1 MDEEQNREV
10 FIVPGSALAERSM
23 SSNWLIHQGAKL
35 VLDVGDILEELNIAG
50 LGAQLGLAAPPPD
63 AGTVESELPK
73 ILCAEPV
80 HMDEITRRSGKLS
93 SVVSATLTMLELN
106 GLVRQAGPQRSRAS
120 TGISSPT
127 TKKTVRRKLAE
138 AKTNSKDLV
147 VVESPAKART
157 VGRFLGPDFEVVASI
172 GHVRDLP
179 KRKLG
184 VEIDSGFEPTYV
196 IADGKDSVLK
206 GIRKS
211 LAAAKIVYLATD
223 PDREGEAISWHLVE
237 ALGLNEMKDVELR
250 RVVFHEITRSAV
262 KEAFADYR
270 DIDMQLVNA
279 QQARRV
285 LDRIVGYKLSPVLWS
300 KIRRGLS
307 AGRVQSVALRLIVD
321 REREIEAFK
330 PVEYWSVL
338 ARMAKGVDASQKFRA
353 SLHAIDGKTGRHLV
367 HNAEESAVIVKD
379 LEASTCL
386 VSNVVRREVKSRPA
400 APFTT
405 STLQQEAARR
415 LRFGA
420 QRTMRAAQGLYEG
433 IQLGSGNPVGLIT
446 YMRTDSTNL
455 ATTAVAEIGD
465 FIKSK
470 YGPDFFGKPRVYRT
484 RSKNAQEAHEA
495 IRATSVLRTPESIAT
510 HLTSDQRALYD
521 LIWKR
526 MVASQM
532 TDSISDA
539 TTVDIEATGGPSGTP
554 YTLRATGSVL
564 KFQGFRAVYVEA
576 RDSTD
581 GADDD
586 EDDSDTSRALVPLN
600 EGEVVNLDE
609 LKSEQKFTQPPPRF
623 SEAMLIRTL
632 EENGIG
638 RPSTFASIVATIE
651 SRDYVARERARFKP
665 TKLGFAVND
674 FLTEWFPDIMDTGFT
689 AGMEEKLDEVARG
702 DIDWV
707 PMLEEFYG
715 PFDGSVEG
723 AKEKADRVPR
733 SELDEESDE
742 VCEKCERPM
751 VIKTGRYGKF
761 LSCSGFPDCRH
772 SKPLRLGT
780 GAKCPEDDCGG
791 ELLERKG
798 RGPRGRRFYGC
809 ENYPDCDFSTRQRP
823 LKEPCPE
830 CGGLLVARGRN
841 GAKCVTKEDYD
852 GAIPTTESESEGAEV
867 KAEA

>member
-1 MDEEQNREV
+1 M
-10 FIVPGSALAERSM
+10 
-23 SSNWLIHQGAKL
+23 AK
-35 VLDVGDILEELNIAG
+35 
-50 LGAQLGLAAPPPD
+50 
-63 AGTVESELPK
+63 
-73 ILCAEPV
+73 
-80 HMDEITRRSGKLS
+80 
-93 SVVSATLTMLELN
+93 
-106 GLVRQAGPQRSRAS
+106 
-120 TGISSPT
+120 
-127 TKKTVRRKLAE
+127 
-138 AKTNSKDLV
+138 AKTKSKNVV

-157 VGRFLGPDFEVVASI
+157 VGRFLGPDYEVIASM

-179 KRKLG
+179 QRTLG
-184 VEIDSGFEPTYV
+184 VDVENDFEPTYV
-196 IADGKDSVLK
+196 DVGGRESVLK
-206 GIRKS
+206 DIKKALKGART
-211 LAAAKIVYLATD
+211 VYLATD

-237 ALGLNEMKDVELR
+237 ALGLRDMKGLELR

-262 KEAFADYR
+262 EEAFNDYR

-285 LDRIVGYKLSPVLWS
+285 LDRIVGYQLSPVLWS

-321 REREIEAFK
+321 REREIEAFN
-330 PVEYWSVL
+330 PVEYWSVIARL
-338 ARMAKGVDASQKFRA
+338 AKQVDASQTFRA
-353 SLHAIDGKTGRHLV
+353 NLHAIDGKTGRQLV
-367 HNAEESAVIVKD
+367 RNSAESEKVVRDLKASAYRVEK
-379 LEASTCL
+379 
-386 VSNVVRREVKSRPA
+386 VVRREVRTRPA

-420 QRTMRAAQGLYEG
+420 QRTMRAAQQLYEG
-433 IQLGSGNPVGLIT
+433 IQLGSGDPVGLIT

-455 ATTAVAEIGD
+455 ASAAVAEVGE
-465 FIKSK
+465 FIKAR
-470 YGPDFFGKPRVYRT
+470 YGAEYFSKPRIYRT

-495 IRATSVLRTPESIAT
+495 IRATSVLRTPESVANN
-510 HLTSDQRALYD
+510 LSADQRSLYE

-532 TDSISDA
+532 TDSVADA

-564 KFQGFRAVYVEA
+564 RFSGFRAVYVEA
-576 RDSTD
+576 KDVSN
-581 GADDD
+581 GNDDD
-586 EDDSDTSRALVPLN
+586 EDDSDISRALVPLD
-600 EGEVVNLDE
+600 EGETVNLDE
-609 LKSEQKFTQPPPRF
+609 LKSEQRFTQPPPRF

-651 SRDYVARERARFKP
+651 SRDYVAREKARFRP
-665 TKLGFAVND
+665 TKLGLAVTD
-674 FLTEWFPDIMDTGFT
+674 FLLEWFPDIMDTGFT

-707 PMLEEFYG
+707 PMLQEFYG
-715 PFDGSVEG
+715 PFDDQIVG
-723 AKEKADRVPR
+723 AKEKAGRVSS

-742 VCEKCERPM
+742 VCEECERPM
-751 VIKTGRYGKF
+751 VIKTGRFGKF
-761 LSCSGFPDCRH
+761 LSCSGFPDCRN

-780 GAKCPEDDCGG
+780 GAKCPEDGG

-830 CGGLLVARGRN
+830 CGGLLVARGRD
-841 GAKCVTKEDYD
+841 GAKCVSKEDYD
-852 GAIPTTESESEGAEV
+852 GPAPASDGDGESESE
-867 KAEA
+867 EAQVTVEA

>member
-1 MDEEQNREV
+1 M
-10 FIVPGSALAERSM
+10 
-23 SSNWLIHQGAKL
+23 AK
-35 VLDVGDILEELNIAG
+35 
-50 LGAQLGLAAPPPD
+50 
-63 AGTVESELPK
+63 
-73 ILCAEPV
+73 
-80 HMDEITRRSGKLS
+80 
-93 SVVSATLTMLELN
+93 
-106 GLVRQAGPQRSRAS
+106 
-120 TGISSPT
+120 
-127 TKKTVRRKLAE
+127 
-138 AKTNSKDLV
+138 AKTKSKNVV

-157 VGRFLGPDFEVVASI
+157 VGRFLGPDYEVIASM

-179 KRKLG
+179 QRTLG
-184 VEIDSGFEPTYV
+184 VDVENDFEPTYV
-196 IADGKDSVLK
+196 DVGGRESVLK
-206 GIRKS
+206 DIKKALKGART
-211 LAAAKIVYLATD
+211 VYLATD

-237 ALGLNEMKDVELR
+237 ALGLRDMKGLELR

-262 KEAFADYR
+262 EEAFNDYR

-285 LDRIVGYKLSPVLWS
+285 LDRIVGYQLSPVLWS

-321 REREIEAFK
+321 REREIEAFN
-330 PVEYWSVL
+330 PVEYWSVIARL
-338 ARMAKGVDASQKFRA
+338 AKQVDASQTFRA
-353 SLHAIDGKTGRHLV
+353 NLHAIDGKTGRQLV
-367 HNAEESAVIVKD
+367 RNSAESEKVVRD
-379 LEASTCL
+379 LKAS
-386 VSNVVRREVKSRPA
+386 VYRVDKVVRREVRTRPA

-420 QRTMRAAQGLYEG
+420 QRTMRAAQQLYEG
-433 IQLGSGNPVGLIT
+433 IQLGSGDPVGLIT

-455 ATTAVAEIGD
+455 ASAAVAEVGE
-465 FIKSK
+465 FIKAR
-470 YGPDFFGKPRVYRT
+470 YGAEYFSKPRIYRT

-495 IRATSVLRTPESIAT
+495 IRATSVLRTPESVANN
-510 HLTSDQRALYD
+510 LSADQRSLYE

-532 TDSISDA
+532 TDSVADA

-564 KFQGFRAVYVEA
+564 RFSGFRAVYVEA
-576 RDSTD
+576 KDVSN
-581 GADDD
+581 GNDDD
-586 EDDSDTSRALVPLN
+586 EDDSDISRALVPLD
-600 EGEVVNLDE
+600 EGETVNLDE
-609 LKSEQKFTQPPPRF
+609 LKSEQRFTQPPPRF

-651 SRDYVARERARFKP
+651 SRDYVAREKARFRP
-665 TKLGFAVND
+665 TKLGLAVTD
-674 FLTEWFPDIMDTGFT
+674 FLLEWFPDIMDTGFT
-689 AGMEEKLDEVARG
+689 AGMEEKLDQVARG

-707 PMLEEFYG
+707 PMLQEFYG
-715 PFDGSVEG
+715 PFDDQIVG
-723 AKEKADRVPR
+723 AKEKAGRVSS

-742 VCEKCERPM
+742 VCEECERPM
-751 VIKTGRYGKF
+751 VIKTGRFGKF
-761 LSCSGFPDCRH
+761 LSCSGFPDCRN

-780 GAKCPEDDCGG
+780 GAKCPEDGG

-830 CGGLLVARGRN
+830 CGGLLVARGRD
-841 GAKCVTKEDYD
+841 GAKCVSKEDYD
-852 GAIPTTESESEGAEV
+852 GPAPASDGDGESESE
-867 KAEA
+867 EAQVTVEA

>member
-1 MDEEQNREV
+1 M
-10 FIVPGSALAERSM
+10 
-23 SSNWLIHQGAKL
+23 AK
-35 VLDVGDILEELNIAG
+35 
-50 LGAQLGLAAPPPD
+50 
-63 AGTVESELPK
+63 
-73 ILCAEPV
+73 
-80 HMDEITRRSGKLS
+80 
-93 SVVSATLTMLELN
+93 
-106 GLVRQAGPQRSRAS
+106 
-120 TGISSPT
+120 
-127 TKKTVRRKLAE
+127 
-138 AKTNSKDLV
+138 AKTKSKNVV

-157 VGRFLGPDFEVVASI
+157 VGRFLGPDYEVIASM

-179 KRKLG
+179 QRTLG
-184 VEIDSGFEPTYV
+184 VDVENDFEPTYV
-196 IADGKDSVLK
+196 DVGGRESVLK
-206 GIRKS
+206 DIKKALKGART
-211 LAAAKIVYLATD
+211 VYLATD

-237 ALGLNEMKDVELR
+237 ALGLRDMKGLELR

-262 KEAFADYR
+262 EEAFNDYR

-285 LDRIVGYKLSPVLWS
+285 LDRIVGYQLSPVLWS

-321 REREIEAFK
+321 REREIEAFN
-330 PVEYWSVL
+330 PVEYWSVIARL
-338 ARMAKGVDASQKFRA
+338 AKQVDASQTFRA
-353 SLHAIDGKTGRHLV
+353 NLHAIDGKTGRQLV
-367 HNAEESAVIVKD
+367 RNSAESEKVVRD
-379 LEASTCL
+379 LKAS
-386 VSNVVRREVKSRPA
+386 VYRVDKVVRREVRTRPA

-420 QRTMRAAQGLYEG
+420 QRTMRAAQQLYEG
-433 IQLGSGNPVGLIT
+433 IQLGSGDPVGLIT

-455 ATTAVAEIGD
+455 ASAAVAEVGE
-465 FIKSK
+465 FIKAR
-470 YGPDFFGKPRVYRT
+470 YGAEYFSKPRIYRT

-495 IRATSVLRTPESIAT
+495 IRATSVLRTPESVANN
-510 HLTSDQRALYD
+510 LSADQRSLYE

-532 TDSISDA
+532 TDSVADA

-564 KFQGFRAVYVEA
+564 RFSGFRAVYVEA
-576 RDSTD
+576 KDVSN
-581 GADDD
+581 GNDDD
-586 EDDSDTSRALVPLN
+586 EDDSDISRALVPLD
-600 EGEVVNLDE
+600 EGETVNLDE
-609 LKSEQKFTQPPPRF
+609 LKSEQRFTQPPPRF

-651 SRDYVARERARFKP
+651 SRDYVVREKARFRP
-665 TKLGFAVND
+665 TKLGLAVTD
-674 FLTEWFPDIMDTGFT
+674 FLLEWFPDIMDTGFT
-689 AGMEEKLDEVARG
+689 AGMEEKLDQVARG

-707 PMLEEFYG
+707 PMLQEFYG
-715 PFDGSVEG
+715 PFDDQIVG
-723 AKEKADRVPR
+723 AKEKAGRVSS

-742 VCEKCERPM
+742 VCEECERPM
-751 VIKTGRYGKF
+751 VIKTGRFGKF
-761 LSCSGFPDCRH
+761 LSCSGFPDCRN

-780 GAKCPEDDCGG
+780 GAKCPEDGG

-830 CGGLLVARGRN
+830 CGGLLVARGRD
-841 GAKCVTKEDYD
+841 GAKCVSKEDYD
-852 GAIPTTESESEGAEV
+852 GPAPASDGDGESESE
-867 KAEA
+867 EAQVTVEA

>member
-1 MDEEQNREV
+1 M
-10 FIVPGSALAERSM
+10 
-23 SSNWLIHQGAKL
+23 
-35 VLDVGDILEELNIAG
+35 
-50 LGAQLGLAAPPPD
+50 
-63 AGTVESELPK
+63 
-73 ILCAEPV
+73 
-80 HMDEITRRSGKLS
+80 
-93 SVVSATLTMLELN
+93 
-106 GLVRQAGPQRSRAS
+106 
-120 TGISSPT
+120 
-127 TKKTVRRKLAE
+127 
-138 AKTNSKDLV
+138 
-147 VVESPAKART
+147 
-157 VGRFLGPDFEVVASI
+157 

-179 KRKLG
+179 QRKLG
-184 VEIDSGFEPTYV
+184 VDVDNNFEPTYV
-196 IADGKDSVLK
+196 DVGGRESVLK
-206 GIRKS
+206 DIKKALKGART
-211 LAAAKIVYLATD
+211 VYLATD

-237 ALGLNEMKDVELR
+237 ALGLRDMKDLELR

-262 KEAFADYR
+262 EEAFADYR

-321 REREIEAFK
+321 REREIEAFN
-330 PVEYWSVL
+330 PVEYWSVIARL
-338 ARMAKGVDASQKFRA
+338 AKQADASQTFRA
-353 SLHAIDGKTGRHLV
+353 NLHAIDGKTGRHLV
-367 HNAEESAVIVKD
+367 HNAEESEKLVRD
-379 LEASTCL
+379 LKASAYR
-386 VSNVVRREVKSRPA
+386 VSKVVRREVKSRPS

-420 QRTMRAAQGLYEG
+420 QRTMRAAQQLYEG
-433 IQLGSGNPVGLIT
+433 IQLGSGDPVGLIT

-455 ATTAVAEIGD
+455 ATTAVAEVGE
-465 FIKSK
+465 FIKTR
-470 YGPDFFGKPRVYRT
+470 YGAEYFTKPRVYRT

-495 IRATSVLRTPESIAT
+495 IRATSVMRTPESVAN
-510 HLTSDQRALYD
+510 HLSSDQRSLYE

-532 TDSISDA
+532 TDSVSDA

-576 RDSTD
+576 RDIVNGND
-581 GADDD
+581 ADDD
-586 EDDSDTSRALVPLN
+586 DDDSDLSRVLVPLD
-600 EGEVVNLDE
+600 EGETVNLDD
-609 LKSEQKFTQPPPRF
+609 LKSEQRFTQPPARF

-651 SRDYVARERARFKP
+651 SRDYVAREKARFKP
-665 TKLGFAVND
+665 TKLGLAVTD
-674 FLTEWFPDIMDTGFT
+674 FLVEWFPNIMDTGFT

-707 PMLEEFYG
+707 PMLQEFYG
-715 PFDGSVEG
+715 PFDDLVEG
-723 AKEKADRVPR
+723 AKEKAERVPR

-742 VCEKCERPM
+742 VCEECERPM
-751 VIKTGRYGKF
+751 VIKTGRFGKF
-761 LSCSGFPDCRH
+761 LSCSGFPDCRN

-780 GAKCPEDDCGG
+780 GAKCPEDGG

-798 RGPRGRRFYGC
+798 RGPKGRRFYGC
-809 ENYPDCDFSTRQRP
+809 ENYPDCEFSTRQRP

-830 CGGLLVARGRN
+830 CGGLLVARGRD

-852 GAIPTTESESEGAEV
+852 GAIPTIEGDGEPEDAKV
-867 KAEA
+867 SVEA

>member
-1 MDEEQNREV
+1 M
-10 FIVPGSALAERSM
+10 
-23 SSNWLIHQGAKL
+23 AK
-35 VLDVGDILEELNIAG
+35 
-50 LGAQLGLAAPPPD
+50 
-63 AGTVESELPK
+63 
-73 ILCAEPV
+73 
-80 HMDEITRRSGKLS
+80 
-93 SVVSATLTMLELN
+93 
-106 GLVRQAGPQRSRAS
+106 
-120 TGISSPT
+120 
-127 TKKTVRRKLAE
+127 
-138 AKTNSKDLV
+138 AKTKSKNVV

-157 VGRFLGPDFEVVASI
+157 VGRFLGPDYEVIASM

-179 KRKLG
+179 QRTLG
-184 VEIDSGFEPTYV
+184 VDVENDFEPTYV
-196 IADGKDSVLK
+196 DVGGRESVLK
-206 GIRKS
+206 DIKKALKGART
-211 LAAAKIVYLATD
+211 VYLATD

-237 ALGLNEMKDVELR
+237 ALGLRDMKGLELR

-262 KEAFADYR
+262 EEAFNDYR

-285 LDRIVGYKLSPVLWS
+285 LDRIVGYQLSPVLWS

-321 REREIEAFK
+321 REREIEAFN
-330 PVEYWSVL
+330 PVEYWSVIARL
-338 ARMAKGVDASQKFRA
+338 AKQVDASQTFRA
-353 SLHAIDGKTGRHLV
+353 NLHAIDGKTGRQLV
-367 HNAEESAVIVKD
+367 RNSAESETVVRDLKASAYRVEK
-379 LEASTCL
+379 
-386 VSNVVRREVKSRPA
+386 VVRREVRTRPA

-420 QRTMRAAQGLYEG
+420 QRTMRAAQQLYEG
-433 IQLGSGNPVGLIT
+433 IQLGSGDPVGLIT

-455 ATTAVAEIGD
+455 ASAAVAEVGE
-465 FIKSK
+465 FIKAR
-470 YGPDFFGKPRVYRT
+470 YGAEYFSKPRIYRT

-495 IRATSVLRTPESIAT
+495 IRATSVLRTPESVANN
-510 HLTSDQRALYD
+510 LSADQRSLYE

-532 TDSISDA
+532 TDSVADA

-564 KFQGFRAVYVEA
+564 RFSGFRAVYVEA
-576 RDSTD
+576 KDVSN
-581 GADDD
+581 GNDDD
-586 EDDSDTSRALVPLN
+586 EDDSDISRALVPLD
-600 EGEVVNLDE
+600 EGETVNLDE
-609 LKSEQKFTQPPPRF
+609 LKSEQRFTQPPPRF

-651 SRDYVARERARFKP
+651 SRDYVAREKARFRP
-665 TKLGFAVND
+665 TKLGLAVTD
-674 FLTEWFPDIMDTGFT
+674 FLLEWFPDIMDTGFT
-689 AGMEEKLDEVARG
+689 AGMEEKLDQVARG

-707 PMLEEFYG
+707 PMLQEFYG
-715 PFDGSVEG
+715 PFDDQIVG
-723 AKEKADRVPR
+723 AKEKAGRVSS

-742 VCEKCERPM
+742 VCEECERPM
-751 VIKTGRYGKF
+751 VIKTGRFGKF
-761 LSCSGFPDCRH
+761 LSCSGFPDCRN

-780 GAKCPEDDCGG
+780 GAKCPEDGG

-830 CGGLLVARGRN
+830 CGGLLVARGRD
-841 GAKCVTKEDYD
+841 GAKCVSKEDYD
-852 GAIPTTESESEGAEV
+852 GPAPASDGDGESESE
-867 KAEA
+867 EAQVTVEA

>member
-1 MDEEQNREV
+1 M
-10 FIVPGSALAERSM
+10 
-23 SSNWLIHQGAKL
+23 
-35 VLDVGDILEELNIAG
+35 
-50 LGAQLGLAAPPPD
+50 
-63 AGTVESELPK
+63 
-73 ILCAEPV
+73 
-80 HMDEITRRSGKLS
+80 
-93 SVVSATLTMLELN
+93 
-106 GLVRQAGPQRSRAS
+106 
-120 TGISSPT
+120 
-127 TKKTVRRKLAE
+127 
-138 AKTNSKDLV
+138 
-147 VVESPAKART
+147 
-157 VGRFLGPDFEVVASI
+157 

-179 KRKLG
+179 QRKLG
-184 VEIDSGFEPTYV
+184 VDVDNNFEPTYV
-196 IADGKDSVLK
+196 DVGGRESVLK
-206 GIRKS
+206 DIKKALKG
-211 LAAAKIVYLATD
+211 AKTVYLATD

-237 ALGLNEMKDVELR
+237 ALGLRDMKDLELR

-262 KEAFADYR
+262 EEAFADYR

-321 REREIEAFK
+321 REREIEAFN
-330 PVEYWSVL
+330 PVEYWSVIARL
-338 ARMAKGVDASQKFRA
+338 AKQADASQTFRA
-353 SLHAIDGKTGRHLV
+353 NLHAIDGKTGRHLV
-367 HNAEESAVIVKD
+367 HNAEESEKLVRD
-379 LEASTCL
+379 LKASAYR
-386 VSNVVRREVKSRPA
+386 VSKVVRREVKSRPS

-420 QRTMRAAQGLYEG
+420 QRTMRAAQQLYEG
-433 IQLGSGNPVGLIT
+433 IQLGSGDPVGLIT

-455 ATTAVAEIGD
+455 ATTAVAEVGE
-465 FIKSK
+465 FIKTR
-470 YGPDFFGKPRVYRT
+470 YGAEYFTKPRVYRT

-495 IRATSVLRTPESIAT
+495 IRATSVMRTPESVAN
-510 HLTSDQRALYD
+510 HLSSDQRSLYE

-532 TDSISDA
+532 TDSVSDA

-564 KFQGFRAVYVEA
+564 RFQGFRAVYVEA
-576 RDSTD
+576 RDIVNGND
-581 GADDD
+581 ADDD
-586 EDDSDTSRALVPLN
+586 DDDSDLSRVLVPLD
-600 EGEVVNLDE
+600 EGETVNLDD
-609 LKSEQKFTQPPPRF
+609 LKSEQRFTQPPARF

-651 SRDYVARERARFKP
+651 SRDYVAREKARFKP
-665 TKLGFAVND
+665 TKLGLAVTD
-674 FLTEWFPDIMDTGFT
+674 FLVEWFPNIMDTGFT

-707 PMLEEFYG
+707 PMLQEFYG
-715 PFDGSVEG
+715 PFDDLVEG
-723 AKEKADRVPR
+723 AKEKAERVPR

-742 VCEKCERPM
+742 VCEECERPM
-751 VIKTGRYGKF
+751 VIKTGRFGKF
-761 LSCSGFPDCRH
+761 LSCSGFPDCRN

-780 GAKCPEDDCGG
+780 GAKCPEDGG

-798 RGPRGRRFYGC
+798 RGPKGRRFYGC
-809 ENYPDCDFSTRQRP
+809 ENYPDCEFSTRQRP

-830 CGGLLVARGRN
+830 CGGLLVARGRD

-852 GAIPTTESESEGAEV
+852 GAIPTIEGDGEPEDAKV
-867 KAEA
+867 SVEA

>member
-1 MDEEQNREV
+1 M
-10 FIVPGSALAERSM
+10 
-23 SSNWLIHQGAKL
+23 AK
-35 VLDVGDILEELNIAG
+35 
-50 LGAQLGLAAPPPD
+50 
-63 AGTVESELPK
+63 
-73 ILCAEPV
+73 
-80 HMDEITRRSGKLS
+80 
-93 SVVSATLTMLELN
+93 
-106 GLVRQAGPQRSRAS
+106 
-120 TGISSPT
+120 
-127 TKKTVRRKLAE
+127 
-138 AKTNSKDLV
+138 AKTKSKNVV

-157 VGRFLGPDFEVVASI
+157 VGRFLGPDYEVIASM

-179 KRKLG
+179 QRTLG
-184 VEIDSGFEPTYV
+184 VDVENDFEPTYV
-196 IADGKDSVLK
+196 DVGGRESVLK
-206 GIRKS
+206 DIKKALKGART
-211 LAAAKIVYLATD
+211 VYLATD

-237 ALGLNEMKDVELR
+237 ALGLRDMKGLELR

-262 KEAFADYR
+262 EEAFNDYR

-285 LDRIVGYKLSPVLWS
+285 LDRIVGYQLSPVLWS

-321 REREIEAFK
+321 REREIEAFN
-330 PVEYWSVL
+330 PVEYWSVIARL
-338 ARMAKGVDASQKFRA
+338 AKQVDASQTFRA
-353 SLHAIDGKTGRHLV
+353 NLHAIDGKTGRQLV
-367 HNAEESAVIVKD
+367 RNSAESEKVVRD
-379 LEASTCL
+379 LKASGYR
-386 VSNVVRREVKSRPA
+386 VEKVVRREVRTRPA

-420 QRTMRAAQGLYEG
+420 QRTMRAAQQLYEG
-433 IQLGSGNPVGLIT
+433 IQLGSGDPVGLIT

-455 ATTAVAEIGD
+455 ASAAVAEVGE
-465 FIKSK
+465 FIKAR
-470 YGPDFFGKPRVYRT
+470 YGAEYFSKPRIYRT

-495 IRATSVLRTPESIAT
+495 IRATSVLRTPESVANN
-510 HLTSDQRALYD
+510 LSGDQRSLYE

-532 TDSISDA
+532 TDSVADA

-564 KFQGFRAVYVEA
+564 RFSGFRAVYVEA
-576 RDSTD
+576 KDVSN
-581 GADDD
+581 GNDDD
-586 EDDSDTSRALVPLN
+586 EDDSDISRALVPLD
-600 EGEVVNLDE
+600 EGETVNLDE
-609 LKSEQKFTQPPPRF
+609 LKSEQRFTQPPPRF

-651 SRDYVARERARFKP
+651 SRDYVAREKARFRP
-665 TKLGFAVND
+665 TKLGLAVTD
-674 FLTEWFPDIMDTGFT
+674 FLLEWFPDIMDTGFT

-707 PMLEEFYG
+707 PMLQEFYG
-715 PFDGSVEG
+715 PFDDQIVG
-723 AKEKADRVPR
+723 AKEKAGRVSS

-742 VCEKCERPM
+742 VCEECERPM
-751 VIKTGRYGKF
+751 VIKTGRFGKF
-761 LSCSGFPDCRH
+761 LSCSGFPDCRN

-780 GAKCPEDDCGG
+780 GAKCPEDGG

-830 CGGLLVARGRN
+830 CGGLLVARGRD
-841 GAKCVTKEDYD
+841 GAKCVSKEDYD
-852 GAIPTTESESEGAEV
+852 GPAPASDGDGESESE
-867 KAEA
+867 EAQVTVEA

>member
-1 MDEEQNREV
+1 
-10 FIVPGSALAERSM
+10 LA
-23 SSNWLIHQGAKL
+23 K
-35 VLDVGDILEELNIAG
+35 
-50 LGAQLGLAAPPPD
+50 
-63 AGTVESELPK
+63 
-73 ILCAEPV
+73 
-80 HMDEITRRSGKLS
+80 
-93 SVVSATLTMLELN
+93 
-106 GLVRQAGPQRSRAS
+106 
-120 TGISSPT
+120 
-127 TKKTVRRKLAE
+127 
-138 AKTNSKDLV
+138 AKTKSKDLV

-157 VGRFLGPDFEVVASI
+157 VGRFLGSDYEVVASM

-179 KRKLG
+179 QRKLG
-184 VEIDSGFEPTYV
+184 VDVDNDFEPTYV
-196 IADGKDSVLK
+196 DVGGRESVLK
-206 GIRKS
+206 DIRKS
-211 LAAAKIVYLATD
+211 LGGARTVYLATD

-237 ALGLNEMKDVELR
+237 ALGLRGMKDVELR
-250 RVVFHEITRSAV
+250 RVVFHEITRAAV
-262 KEAFADYR
+262 EEAFADYR

-285 LDRIVGYKLSPVLWS
+285 LDRIVGYKLSPVLWG

-321 REREIEAFK
+321 REREIEAFN
-330 PVEYWSVL
+330 PVEYWNVIARL
-338 ARMAKGVDASQKFRA
+338 AKSADASQTFRA
-353 SLHAIDGKTGRHLV
+353 NLHAIDGKTGRHLV
-367 HNAEESAVIVKD
+367 HNGEESAKVVRD
-379 LEASTCL
+379 LEASSYL
-386 VSNVVRREVKSRPA
+386 VSKVVKREVKSRPA

-433 IQLGSGNPVGLIT
+433 IQLGTGDPVGLIT

-455 ATTAVAEIGD
+455 AATAVAEIGD
-465 FIKSK
+465 FIKDR
-470 YGPDFFGKPRVYRT
+470 YGAEYFGKPRVYRT

-495 IRATSVLRTPESIAT
+495 IRATSVLRTPESVAA
-510 HLTSDQRALYD
+510 HLSADQRSLYD

-576 RDSTD
+576 KDATNEN
-581 GADDD
+581 DDD
-586 EDDSDTSRALVPLN
+586 EDDSDTSRALIPLD

-609 LKSEQKFTQPPPRF
+609 LKSEQKFTQPPPRY

-665 TKLGFAVND
+665 TKLGVAVND
-674 FLTEWFPDIMDTGFT
+674 FLIEWFPDIMDTGFT

-707 PMLEEFYG
+707 PMLQEFYA

-723 AKEKADRVPR
+723 AREKAERVPR
-733 SELDEESDE
+733 SQLDEESDE
-742 VCEKCERPM
+742 VCEECERPM

-761 LSCSGFPDCRH
+761 LSCSGFPDCRN
-772 SKPLRLGT
+772 SKPLRLTT
-780 GAKCPEDDCGG
+780 GAKCPEDGG

-809 ENYPDCDFSTRQRP
+809 ENYPECEFSTRQRP
-823 LKEPCPE
+823 LKAPCPE

-852 GAIPTTESESEGAEV
+852 GPAPEAESDGESEGAQV
-867 KAEA
+867 KVEA

>member
-1 MDEEQNREV
+1 M
-10 FIVPGSALAERSM
+10 
-23 SSNWLIHQGAKL
+23 AK
-35 VLDVGDILEELNIAG
+35 
-50 LGAQLGLAAPPPD
+50 
-63 AGTVESELPK
+63 
-73 ILCAEPV
+73 
-80 HMDEITRRSGKLS
+80 
-93 SVVSATLTMLELN
+93 
-106 GLVRQAGPQRSRAS
+106 
-120 TGISSPT
+120 
-127 TKKTVRRKLAE
+127 

-157 VGRFLGPDFEVVASI
+157 VGRFLGPDYEVVASM

-179 KRKLG
+179 KRELG
-184 VEIDSGFEPTYV
+184 VDVDNGFEPTYV
-196 IADGKDSVLK
+196 DVDGRKSVLTD
-206 GIRKS
+206 IRKS
-211 LAAAKIVYLATD
+211 LGGAKTVYLATD

-237 ALGLNEMKDVELR
+237 ALGLRDMKDVELR

-262 KEAFADYR
+262 EEAFADYR

-338 ARMAKGVDASQKFRA
+338 ARLAKLADASQTFRA
-353 SLHAIDGKTGRHLV
+353 NLHAIDGKTGRHLV
-367 HNAEESAVIVKD
+367 HNAEESAKVVTD
-379 LEASTCL
+379 LEASAYR
-386 VSNVVRREVKSRPA
+386 VSKVVKREVKTRPA

-433 IQLGSGNPVGLIT
+433 IQLGTGDPVGLIT

-455 ATTAVAEIGD
+455 ATTAVAEIAE
-465 FIKSK
+465 FIKAQ
-470 YGPDFFGKPRVYRT
+470 YGPDFFSKPRVYRT
-484 RSKNAQEAHEA
+484 KSKNAQEAHEA
-495 IRATSVLRTPESIAT
+495 IRATSVLRTPESVSS
-510 HLTSDQRALYD
+510 HLSGDQRSLYE

-539 TTVDIEATGGPSGTP
+539 TTVDIDATGGPSGTP

-576 RDSTD
+576 KDTVSES
-581 GADDD
+581 DDD
-586 EDDSDTSRALVPLN
+586 EDDSDTSRALVPLD
-600 EGEVVNLDE
+600 EGEVVNLDD
-609 LKSEQKFTQPPPRF
+609 LKSEQKFTQPPARF

-665 TKLGFAVND
+665 TKLGIAVND
-674 FLTEWFPDIMDTGFT
+674 FLIEWFPDIMDTGFT
-689 AGMEEKLDEVARG
+689 AGMEEKLDAVARG

-707 PMLEEFYG
+707 PMLQEFYT
-715 PFDGSVEG
+715 PFDGTLEV
-723 AKEKADRVPR
+723 AKENAERVPR
-733 SELDEESDE
+733 SDLDEESDE
-742 VCEKCERPM
+742 VCEECERPM
-751 VIKTGRYGKF
+751 VIKSGRFGKF
-761 LSCSGFPDCRH
+761 LSCSGFPDCRA
-772 SKPLRLGT
+772 SKPLRLVT
-780 GAKCPEDDCGG
+780 GAICPEDGG

-798 RGPRGRRFYGC
+798 KGPRGRKFYGC
-809 ENYPDCDFSTRQRP
+809 ENYPNCEFSTRERP

-830 CGGLLVARGRN
+830 CGGLLVARGRD
-841 GAKCVTKEDYD
+841 GAKCVSKEDYD
-852 GAIPTTESESEGAEV
+852 GPAPAPPSDPEKEEAKVAI
-867 KAEA
+867 KA

>member
-1 MDEEQNREV
+1 M
-10 FIVPGSALAERSM
+10 
-23 SSNWLIHQGAKL
+23 AK
-35 VLDVGDILEELNIAG
+35 
-50 LGAQLGLAAPPPD
+50 
-63 AGTVESELPK
+63 
-73 ILCAEPV
+73 
-80 HMDEITRRSGKLS
+80 
-93 SVVSATLTMLELN
+93 
-106 GLVRQAGPQRSRAS
+106 
-120 TGISSPT
+120 
-127 TKKTVRRKLAE
+127 
-138 AKTNSKDLV
+138 AKTKSKNVV

-157 VGRFLGPDFEVVASI
+157 VGRFLGPDYEVIASM

-179 KRKLG
+179 QRTLG
-184 VEIDSGFEPTYV
+184 VDVENDFEPTYV
-196 IADGKDSVLK
+196 DVGGRESVLK
-206 GIRKS
+206 DIKKALKGART
-211 LAAAKIVYLATD
+211 VYLATD

-237 ALGLNEMKDVELR
+237 ALGLRDMKGLELR

-262 KEAFADYR
+262 EEAFKDYR

-285 LDRIVGYKLSPVLWS
+285 LDRIVGYQLSPVLWS

-321 REREIEAFK
+321 REREIEAFN
-330 PVEYWSVL
+330 PVEYWSVIARL
-338 ARMAKGVDASQKFRA
+338 AKQVDASQTFRA
-353 SLHAIDGKTGRHLV
+353 NLHAIDGKTGRQLV
-367 HNAEESAVIVKD
+367 RNSAESEKVVRD
-379 LEASTCL
+379 LKAS
-386 VSNVVRREVKSRPA
+386 VYRVDKVVRREVRTRPA

-420 QRTMRAAQGLYEG
+420 QRTMRAAQQLYEG
-433 IQLGSGNPVGLIT
+433 IQLGSGDPVGLIT

-455 ATTAVAEIGD
+455 ASAAVAEVGE
-465 FIKSK
+465 FIKAR
-470 YGPDFFGKPRVYRT
+470 YGAEYFSKPRIYRT

-495 IRATSVLRTPESIAT
+495 IRATSVLRTPESVANN
-510 HLTSDQRALYD
+510 LSADQRSLYE

-532 TDSISDA
+532 TDSVADA

-564 KFQGFRAVYVEA
+564 RFSGFRAVYVEA
-576 RDSTD
+576 KDVSN
-581 GADDD
+581 GNDDD
-586 EDDSDTSRALVPLN
+586 EDDSDISRALVPLD
-600 EGEVVNLDE
+600 EGETVNLDE
-609 LKSEQKFTQPPPRF
+609 LKSEQRFTQPPPRF

-651 SRDYVARERARFKP
+651 SRDYVAREKARFRP
-665 TKLGFAVND
+665 TKLGLAVTD
-674 FLTEWFPDIMDTGFT
+674 FLLEWFPDIMDTGFT

-707 PMLEEFYG
+707 PMLQEFYG
-715 PFDGSVEG
+715 PFDDQIVG
-723 AKEKADRVPR
+723 AKEKAGRVSS

-742 VCEKCERPM
+742 VCEECERPM
-751 VIKTGRYGKF
+751 VIKTGRFGKF
-761 LSCSGFPDCRH
+761 LSCSGFPDCRN

-780 GAKCPEDDCGG
+780 GAKCPEDGG

-830 CGGLLVARGRN
+830 CGGLLVARGRD
-841 GAKCVTKEDYD
+841 GAKCVSKEDYD
-852 GAIPTTESESEGAEV
+852 GPAPASDGDGESESE
-867 KAEA
+867 EAQVTVEA

>member
-1 MDEEQNREV
+1 M
-10 FIVPGSALAERSM
+10 
-23 SSNWLIHQGAKL
+23 
-35 VLDVGDILEELNIAG
+35 
-50 LGAQLGLAAPPPD
+50 
-63 AGTVESELPK
+63 
-73 ILCAEPV
+73 
-80 HMDEITRRSGKLS
+80 
-93 SVVSATLTMLELN
+93 
-106 GLVRQAGPQRSRAS
+106 
-120 TGISSPT
+120 
-127 TKKTVRRKLAE
+127 
-138 AKTNSKDLV
+138 
-147 VVESPAKART
+147 
-157 VGRFLGPDFEVVASI
+157 

-179 KRKLG
+179 QRKLG
-184 VEIDSGFEPTYV
+184 VDVDNNFEPTYV
-196 IADGKDSVLK
+196 DVGGRESVLK
-206 GIRKS
+206 DIKKALKGART
-211 LAAAKIVYLATD
+211 VYLATD

-237 ALGLNEMKDVELR
+237 ALGLRDMKDLELR

-262 KEAFADYR
+262 EAAFADYR

-321 REREIEAFK
+321 REREIEAFN
-330 PVEYWSVL
+330 PVEYWSVIARL
-338 ARMAKGVDASQKFRA
+338 AKQADASQTFRA
-353 SLHAIDGKTGRHLV
+353 NLHAIDGKTGRHLV
-367 HNAEESAVIVKD
+367 HNAEESEKLVRD
-379 LEASTCL
+379 LKASAYR
-386 VSNVVRREVKSRPA
+386 VSKVVRREVKSRPS

-420 QRTMRAAQGLYEG
+420 QRTMRAAQQLYEG
-433 IQLGSGNPVGLIT
+433 IQLGSGDPVGLIT

-455 ATTAVAEIGD
+455 ATTAVAEVGE
-465 FIKSK
+465 FIKTR
-470 YGPDFFGKPRVYRT
+470 YGAEYFTKPRVYRT

-495 IRATSVLRTPESIAT
+495 IRATSVMRTPESVAN
-510 HLTSDQRALYD
+510 HLSSDQRSLYE

-532 TDSISDA
+532 TDSVSDA

-576 RDSTD
+576 RDIVNGND
-581 GADDD
+581 ADDD
-586 EDDSDTSRALVPLN
+586 DDDSDLSRVLVPLD
-600 EGEVVNLDE
+600 EGETVNLDD
-609 LKSEQKFTQPPPRF
+609 LKSEQRFTQPPARF

-651 SRDYVARERARFKP
+651 SRDYVAREKARFKP
-665 TKLGFAVND
+665 TKLGLAVTD
-674 FLTEWFPDIMDTGFT
+674 FLVEWFPNIMDTGFT

-707 PMLEEFYG
+707 PMLQEFYG
-715 PFDGSVEG
+715 PFDDLVEG
-723 AKEKADRVPR
+723 AKEKAERVPR

-742 VCEKCERPM
+742 VCEECERPM
-751 VIKTGRYGKF
+751 VIKTGRFGKF
-761 LSCSGFPDCRH
+761 LSCSGFPDCRN

-780 GAKCPEDDCGG
+780 GAKCPEDGG

-798 RGPRGRRFYGC
+798 RGPKGRRFYGC
-809 ENYPDCDFSTRQRP
+809 ENYPDCEFSTRQRP

-830 CGGLLVARGRN
+830 CGGLLVARGRD

-852 GAIPTTESESEGAEV
+852 GAIPTIEGDGEPEDAKV
-867 KAEA
+867 SVEA

>member
-1 MDEEQNREV
+1 M
-10 FIVPGSALAERSM
+10 
-23 SSNWLIHQGAKL
+23 AK
-35 VLDVGDILEELNIAG
+35 
-50 LGAQLGLAAPPPD
+50 
-63 AGTVESELPK
+63 
-73 ILCAEPV
+73 
-80 HMDEITRRSGKLS
+80 
-93 SVVSATLTMLELN
+93 
-106 GLVRQAGPQRSRAS
+106 
-120 TGISSPT
+120 
-127 TKKTVRRKLAE
+127 
-138 AKTNSKDLV
+138 AKTKTKDLV

-157 VGRFLGPDFEVVASI
+157 VGRFLGPDYEVIASM

-179 KRKLG
+179 QRTLG
-184 VEIDSGFEPTYV
+184 VDVDNNFEPTYV
-196 IADGKDSVLK
+196 DVGGRESVLK
-206 GIRKS
+206 DIKKALKGART
-211 LAAAKIVYLATD
+211 VYLATD

-237 ALGLNEMKDVELR
+237 ALGLRDMKDLELR

-262 KEAFADYR
+262 EEAFADYR

-321 REREIEAFK
+321 REREIEAFN
-330 PVEYWSVL
+330 PVEYWSVIARL
-338 ARMAKGVDASQKFRA
+338 AKQADASQTFRA
-353 SLHAIDGKTGRHLV
+353 NLHAIDGKTGRHLV
-367 HNAEESAVIVKD
+367 HNAEESEKLVRD
-379 LEASTCL
+379 LKASAYR
-386 VSNVVRREVKSRPA
+386 VSKVVRREVKSRPS

-420 QRTMRAAQGLYEG
+420 QRTMRAAQQLYEG
-433 IQLGSGNPVGLIT
+433 IQLGSGDPVGLIT

-455 ATTAVAEIGD
+455 ATTAVAEVGE
-465 FIKSK
+465 FIKTR
-470 YGPDFFGKPRVYRT
+470 YGAEYFTKPRVYRT

-495 IRATSVLRTPESIAT
+495 IRATSVMRTPESVAN
-510 HLTSDQRALYD
+510 HLSSDQRSLYE

-532 TDSISDA
+532 TDSVSDA

-576 RDSTD
+576 RDIVNGND
-581 GADDD
+581 ADDD
-586 EDDSDTSRALVPLN
+586 DDDSDLSRVLVPLD
-600 EGEVVNLDE
+600 EGETVNLDD
-609 LKSEQKFTQPPPRF
+609 LKSEQRFTQPPARF

-651 SRDYVARERARFKP
+651 SRDYVAREKARFKP
-665 TKLGFAVND
+665 TKLGLAVTD
-674 FLTEWFPDIMDTGFT
+674 FLVEWFPNIMDTGFT

-707 PMLEEFYG
+707 PMLQEFYG
-715 PFDGSVEG
+715 PFDGLVEG
-723 AKEKADRVPR
+723 AKEKAERVPR

-742 VCEKCERPM
+742 VCEECERPM
-751 VIKTGRYGKF
+751 VIKTGRFGKF
-761 LSCSGFPDCRH
+761 LSCSGFPDCRN

-780 GAKCPEDDCGG
+780 GAKCPEDGG

-798 RGPRGRRFYGC
+798 RGPKGRRFYGC
-809 ENYPDCDFSTRQRP
+809 ENYPDCEFSTRQRP

-830 CGGLLVARGRN
+830 CGGLLVARGRD

-852 GAIPTTESESEGAEV
+852 GAIPTIEGDGEPEDAKV
-867 KAEA
+867 SVEA

>member
-1 MDEEQNREV
+1 
-10 FIVPGSALAERSM
+10 LA
-23 SSNWLIHQGAKL
+23 K
-35 VLDVGDILEELNIAG
+35 
-50 LGAQLGLAAPPPD
+50 
-63 AGTVESELPK
+63 
-73 ILCAEPV
+73 
-80 HMDEITRRSGKLS
+80 
-93 SVVSATLTMLELN
+93 
-106 GLVRQAGPQRSRAS
+106 
-120 TGISSPT
+120 
-127 TKKTVRRKLAE
+127 
-138 AKTNSKDLV
+138 AKTKSKDLV

-157 VGRFLGPDFEVVASI
+157 VGRFLGSEYEVVASM

-179 KRKLG
+179 QRKLG
-184 VEIDSGFEPTYV
+184 VDVDNGFEPTYV
-196 IADGKDSVLK
+196 DVGGRESVLK
-206 GIRKS
+206 DIKKS
-211 LAAAKIVYLATD
+211 LGAARTVYLATD

-237 ALGLNEMKDVELR
+237 ALGLRDMKDVELR

-262 KEAFADYR
+262 EEAFADYR

-285 LDRIVGYKLSPVLWS
+285 LDRIVGYKLSPVLWG

-321 REREIEAFK
+321 REREIEAFN
-330 PVEYWSVL
+330 PVEYWNVL
-338 ARMAKGVDASQKFRA
+338 ARLAKSADASQTFRA
-353 SLHAIDGKTGRHLV
+353 NLHAIDGKTGRHLV
-367 HNAEESAVIVKD
+367 HNGEESAKVVRD
-379 LEASTCL
+379 LEASSYL
-386 VSNVVRREVKSRPA
+386 VSKVVKREVKSRPA
-400 APFTT
+400 DPFTT

-433 IQLGSGNPVGLIT
+433 IQLGTGDPVGLIT

-465 FIKSK
+465 FIKAQ
-470 YGPDFFGKPRVYRT
+470 YGAEYFGKPRVYRT

-495 IRATSVLRTPESIAT
+495 IRATSVLRTPESVAT
-510 HLTSDQRALYD
+510 HLSADQRSLYD

-539 TTVDIEATGGPSGTP
+539 TTVDIDATGGPSGTP

-576 RDSTD
+576 KDNTSEN
-581 GADDD
+581 DD
-586 EDDSDTSRALVPLN
+586 EDDSDTSRALIPLD

-609 LKSEQKFTQPPPRF
+609 LKSEQKFTQPPPRY

-665 TKLGFAVND
+665 TKLGVAVND
-674 FLTEWFPDIMDTGFT
+674 FLIEWFPDIMDTGFT

-707 PMLEEFYG
+707 PMLHEFYA

-723 AKEKADRVPR
+723 AKEKAERVPR
-733 SELDEESDE
+733 SQLDEESDE
-742 VCEKCERPM
+742 VCEECERPM

-761 LSCSGFPDCRH
+761 LSCSGFPDCRN
-772 SKPLRLGT
+772 SKPLRLTT
-780 GAKCPEDDCGG
+780 GAKCPEDGG

-809 ENYPDCDFSTRQRP
+809 ENYPECDFSTRQRP
-823 LKEPCPE
+823 LKAPCPE

-852 GAIPTTESESEGAEV
+852 GPAPEAESGGESEGAQV
-867 KAEA
+867 KVEA

>member
-1 MDEEQNREV
+1 M
-10 FIVPGSALAERSM
+10 
-23 SSNWLIHQGAKL
+23 AK
-35 VLDVGDILEELNIAG
+35 
-50 LGAQLGLAAPPPD
+50 
-63 AGTVESELPK
+63 
-73 ILCAEPV
+73 
-80 HMDEITRRSGKLS
+80 
-93 SVVSATLTMLELN
+93 
-106 GLVRQAGPQRSRAS
+106 
-120 TGISSPT
+120 
-127 TKKTVRRKLAE
+127 
-138 AKTNSKDLV
+138 AKTKSKNVV

-157 VGRFLGPDFEVVASI
+157 VGRFLGPDYEVIASM

-179 KRKLG
+179 QRTLG
-184 VEIDSGFEPTYV
+184 VDVENDFEPTYV
-196 IADGKDSVLK
+196 DVGGRESVLK
-206 GIRKS
+206 DIKKALKGART
-211 LAAAKIVYLATD
+211 VYLATD

-237 ALGLNEMKDVELR
+237 ALGLRDMKGLELR

-262 KEAFADYR
+262 EEAFKDYR

-285 LDRIVGYKLSPVLWS
+285 LDRIVGYQLSPVLWS

-321 REREIEAFK
+321 REREIEAFN
-330 PVEYWSVL
+330 PVEYWSVIARL
-338 ARMAKGVDASQKFRA
+338 AKQVDASQTFRA
-353 SLHAIDGKTGRHLV
+353 NLHAIDGKTGRQLV
-367 HNAEESAVIVKD
+367 RNSAESETVVRD
-379 LEASTCL
+379 LKAS
-386 VSNVVRREVKSRPA
+386 VYRVDKVVRREVRTRPA

-420 QRTMRAAQGLYEG
+420 QRTMRAAQQLYEG
-433 IQLGSGNPVGLIT
+433 IQLGSGDPVGLIT

-455 ATTAVAEIGD
+455 ASAAVAEVGE
-465 FIKSK
+465 FIKAR
-470 YGPDFFGKPRVYRT
+470 YGAEYFSKPRIYRT

-495 IRATSVLRTPESIAT
+495 IRATSVLRTPESVANN
-510 HLTSDQRALYD
+510 LSGDQRSLYE

-532 TDSISDA
+532 TDSVADA

-564 KFQGFRAVYVEA
+564 RFSGFRAVYVEA
-576 RDSTD
+576 KDVSN
-581 GADDD
+581 GNDDD
-586 EDDSDTSRALVPLN
+586 EDDSDISRALVPLD
-600 EGEVVNLDE
+600 EGETVNLDE
-609 LKSEQKFTQPPPRF
+609 LKSEQRFTQPPPRF

-651 SRDYVARERARFKP
+651 SRDYVAREKARFRP
-665 TKLGFAVND
+665 TKLGLAVTD
-674 FLTEWFPDIMDTGFT
+674 FLLEWFPDIMDTGFT

-707 PMLEEFYG
+707 PMLQEFYG
-715 PFDGSVEG
+715 PFDDQIVG
-723 AKEKADRVPR
+723 AKEKAGRVSS

-742 VCEKCERPM
+742 VCEECERPM
-751 VIKTGRYGKF
+751 VIKTGRFGKF
-761 LSCSGFPDCRH
+761 LSCSGFPDCRN

-780 GAKCPEDDCGG
+780 GAKCPEDGG

-830 CGGLLVARGRN
+830 CGGLLVARGRD
-841 GAKCVTKEDYD
+841 GAKCVSKEDYD
-852 GAIPTTESESEGAEV
+852 GPAPASDGDGESESE
-867 KAEA
+867 EAQVTVEA

>member
-1 MDEEQNREV
+1 M
-10 FIVPGSALAERSM
+10 
-23 SSNWLIHQGAKL
+23 AK
-35 VLDVGDILEELNIAG
+35 A
-50 LGAQLGLAAPPPD
+50 
-63 AGTVESELPK
+63 K
-73 ILCAEPV
+73 
-80 HMDEITRRSGKLS
+80 
-93 SVVSATLTMLELN
+93 
-106 GLVRQAGPQRSRAS
+106 
-120 TGISSPT
+120 
-127 TKKTVRRKLAE
+127 
-138 AKTNSKDLV
+138 AKTKSKDLV

-157 VGRFLGPDFEVVASI
+157 VGRFLGSDYEVVASV

-184 VEIDSGFEPTYV
+184 VDVDNDFEPSYV
-196 IADGKDSVLK
+196 IADGKETVIKDIKKLVK
-206 GIRKS
+206 GAS
-211 LAAAKIVYLATD
+211 TVYLATD

-237 ALGLNEMKDVELR
+237 ALGLRDMKDVELR
-250 RVVFHEITRSAV
+250 RVVFHEITKNAV
-262 KEAFADYR
+262 QEAFADYR

-285 LDRIVGYKLSPVLWS
+285 LDRIVGYKLSPVLWG

-321 REREIEAFK
+321 REREIEAFN

-338 ARMAKGVDASQKFRA
+338 TRLAKAVDDTQKFRA
-353 SLHAIDGKTGRHLV
+353 TLQAIDGKTGRHLV
-367 HNAEESAVIVKD
+367 HNKEESDKVVAD
-379 LEASTCL
+379 LEASAYT
-386 VSNVVRREVKSRPA
+386 VSKVVKREVKSRPS

-433 IQLGSGNPVGLIT
+433 IQLGSGDPVGLIT

-455 ATTAVAEIGD
+455 ATSAVAEIGD
-465 FIKSK
+465 FIKDK
-470 YGPDFFGKPRVYRT
+470 YGADYFGKPRVYRT

-510 HLTSDQRALYD
+510 HLNADQRSLYD

-554 YTLRATGSVL
+554 YTLRATGSVI

-576 RDSTD
+576 KDVTNES
-581 GADDD
+581 DDD
-586 EDDSDTSRALVPLN
+586 EENESDTSRSLVPLD
-600 EGEVVNLDE
+600 EGDVVNLDE
-609 LKSEQKFTQPPPRF
+609 LKSEQKFTQPPARF

-651 SRDYVARERARFKP
+651 SRDYVSRERARFQP

-674 FLTEWFPDIMDTGFT
+674 FLVEWFPDIMDTGFT

-707 PMLEEFYG
+707 PMLKEFYG
-715 PFDGSVEG
+715 PFDGTVEG
-723 AKEKADRVPR
+723 TKEKAERVPR
-733 SELDEESDE
+733 SQLDEESDE
-742 VCEKCERPM
+742 VCEECERPM
-751 VIKTGRYGKF
+751 VIKTGRFGKF
-761 LSCSGFPDCRH
+761 LSCSGFPDCKN
-772 SKPLRLGT
+772 SKPLRLTT
-780 GAKCPEDDCGG
+780 GAKCPEDGG

-798 RGPRGRRFYGC
+798 RGPRGRKFYGC
-809 ENYPDCDFSTRQRP
+809 ENYPECEFSTRQRP

-852 GAIPTTESESEGAEV
+852 GPAPEAAPDGESE
-867 KAEA
+867 EAVAKVEA

>member
-1 MDEEQNREV
+1 
-10 FIVPGSALAERSM
+10 M
-23 SSNWLIHQGAKL
+23 SPSRAR
-35 VLDVGDILEELNIAG
+35 
-50 LGAQLGLAAPPPD
+50 
-63 AGTVESELPK
+63 AGTPNPNPE
-73 ILCAEPV
+73 
-80 HMDEITRRSGKLS
+80 
-93 SVVSATLTMLELN
+93 
-106 GLVRQAGPQRSRAS
+106 
-120 TGISSPT
+120 
-127 TKKTVRRKLAE
+127 KTVRQKLAK

-157 VGRFLGPDFEVVASI
+157 VGRFLGPDYEVVASM

-179 KRKLG
+179 KRELG
-184 VEIDSGFEPTYV
+184 VDVDNGFEPTYV
-196 IADGKDSVLK
+196 DVDGRKSVLTD
-206 GIRKS
+206 IRKS
-211 LAAAKIVYLATD
+211 LGGAKTVYLATD

-237 ALGLNEMKDVELR
+237 ALGLRDMKDVELR

-262 KEAFADYR
+262 EEAFADYR

-338 ARMAKGVDASQKFRA
+338 ARLAKLADASQTFRA
-353 SLHAIDGKTGRHLV
+353 NLHAIDGKTGRHLV
-367 HNAEESAVIVKD
+367 HNAEESAKVVTD
-379 LEASTCL
+379 LEASAYR
-386 VSNVVRREVKSRPA
+386 VSKVVKREVKTRPA

-433 IQLGSGNPVGLIT
+433 IQLGTGDPVGLIT

-455 ATTAVAEIGD
+455 ATTAVAEIAE
-465 FIKSK
+465 FIKAQ
-470 YGPDFFGKPRVYRT
+470 YGPDFFSKPRVYRT
-484 RSKNAQEAHEA
+484 KSKNAQEAHEA
-495 IRATSVLRTPESIAT
+495 IRATSVLRTPESVSS
-510 HLTSDQRALYD
+510 HLSGDQRSLYE

-539 TTVDIEATGGPSGTP
+539 TTVDIDATGGPSGTP

-576 RDSTD
+576 KDTVSES
-581 GADDD
+581 DDD
-586 EDDSDTSRALVPLN
+586 EDDSDTSRALVPLD
-600 EGEVVNLDE
+600 EGEVVNLDD
-609 LKSEQKFTQPPPRF
+609 LKSEQKFTQPPARF

-665 TKLGFAVND
+665 TKLGIAVND
-674 FLTEWFPDIMDTGFT
+674 FLIEWFPDIMDTGFT
-689 AGMEEKLDEVARG
+689 AGMEEKLDAVARG

-707 PMLEEFYG
+707 PMLQEFYT
-715 PFDGSVEG
+715 PFDGTLEV
-723 AKEKADRVPR
+723 AKENAERVPR
-733 SELDEESDE
+733 SDLDEESDE
-742 VCEKCERPM
+742 VCEECERPM
-751 VIKTGRYGKF
+751 VIKSGRFGKF
-761 LSCSGFPDCRH
+761 LSCSGFPDCRA
-772 SKPLRLGT
+772 SKPLRLVT
-780 GAKCPEDDCGG
+780 GAICPEDGG

-798 RGPRGRRFYGC
+798 KGPRGRKFYGC
-809 ENYPDCDFSTRQRP
+809 ENYPNCEFSTRERP

-830 CGGLLVARGRN
+830 CGGLLVARGRD
-841 GAKCVTKEDYD
+841 GAKCVSKEDYD
-852 GAIPTTESESEGAEV
+852 GPAPAPPSDPEKEEAKVAI
-867 KAEA
+867 KA